1 MLLFP
6 SNKWGKWSTE
16 ELSNLLKNTQ
26 PIKDRAHPRNRALS
40 PLCCTPS
47 FLLAF
52 LERVLWM
59 SCLAFPIVVV
69 QSLSHIQLFVT
80 PRTATCQACL
90 SFTISH
96 SLLKFMSIESVMLSN
111 HLIFCHTLLLL
122 LSILPSIRVFSNELA
137 LHIRWPK
144 DWSFSFS
151 ISPSHIQSW
160 FPLGLIYLISLAK
173 IIFCMHENDHCI
185 LRRDY

>member
-40 PLCCTPS
+40 PLCRTPS

-59 SCLAFPIVVV
+59 SCLALPIVVV
-69 QSLSHIQLFVT
+69 QSLSHVQLFVT
-80 PRTATCQACL
+80 PRTATCQAGL

-96 SLLKFMSIESVMLSN
+96 SLLKFMPIESPWCYLTISSSTTP
-111 HLIFCHTLLLL
+111 LFL
-122 LSILPSIRVFSNELA
+122 LPSIFPSIKVFSSESVLC
-137 LHIRWPK
+137 IRWPK
-144 DWSFSFS
+144 
-151 ISPSHIQSW
+151 
-160 FPLGLIYLISLAK
+160 Y
-173 IIFCMHENDHCI
+173 
-185 LRRDY
+185 